1 MWQSSTHRR
10 SHVMTL
16 HLYRFV
22 GITLLVGVLSV
33 ALPAYAQTHKHSIEH
48 GQSTHEHS
56 GTCTGFVVLPN
67 GYAVLSGM
75 EPSPMPGMPHDMQH
89 GATPQ
94 AKVMTHEMGSQMA
107 PTHQQT
113 MHESH
118 GHTGEMSQPAGAQQ
132 YLMGYHHGQDI
143 TPQEGMLC
151 VPIGRIDATTW
162 ASVSHDPSLYVRVES
177 LRGALTHN
185 SRANE
190 AFALTVMR
198 RGAGTSDKPPT
209 VRLLA
214 RMPQHDR
221 QLPGGHGL
229 ANDPDVQGLEA
240 QPDEQGRY
248 RVPTVDF
255 SMAGDWLVE
264 VQVQQG
270 GKMSRAYFAVDV
282 GEE

>member
-1 MWQSSTHRR
+1 VPRKRYIIGIPIFLSGLCLLASVTNMYHAEADATRPP
-10 SHVMTL
+10 
-16 HLYRFV
+16 V
-22 GITLLVGVLSV
+22 GSV
-33 ALPAYAQTHKHSIEH
+33 CRGL
-48 GQSTHEHS
+48 
-56 GTCTGFVVLPN
+56 VVLPN

-75 EPSPMPGMPHDMQH
+75 SVTHEHAMGHAQH
-89 GATPQ
+89 GT
-94 AKVMTHEMGSQMA
+94 THPDKAMMHAMGNQMA
-107 PTHQQT
+107 PSHEQM

-118 GHTGEMSQPAGAQQ
+118 GHAGEMGKMSKPSGAQQ
-132 YLMGYHHGQDI
+132 HLMGYHHGQDI

-151 VPIGRIDATTW
+151 VPIGRQDDTRW
-162 ASVSHDPSLYVRVES
+162 AAVSHDPSLSVMAES
-177 LRGALTHN
+177 LKGPLTHN

-190 AFALTVMR
+190 AFALSVRR

-214 RMPQHDR
+214 RMPHHDR

-229 ANDPDVQGLEA
+229 ANDPDAHGLEA
-240 QPDEQGRY
+240 QLDEQGRY

-255 SMAGDWLVE
+255 SMAGAWLVE

-270 GKMSRAYFAVDV
+270 GNTSRAYFAVDV

>member
-1 MWQSSTHRR
+1 MPRKRYLIGTPIFLSGLCVLALVTS
-10 SHVMTL
+10 
-16 HLYRFV
+16 LYYAEADETRPQV
-22 GITLLVGVLSV
+22 GSV
-33 ALPAYAQTHKHSIEH
+33 
-48 GQSTHEHS
+48 
-56 GTCTGFVVLPN
+56 CRGFVVLPN

-75 EPSPMPGMPHDMQH
+75 KPPPMAGMQHDVQH

-94 AKVMTHEMGSQMA
+94 AKTMMHAMGSQMA
-107 PTHQQT
+107 PTHEQ
-113 MHESH
+113 MRHESH
-118 GHTGEMSQPAGAQQ
+118 SHAGERSQPSGAQQ
-132 YLMGYHHGQDI
+132 HLMGYHHGQDI

-151 VPIGRIDATTW
+151 APIGRQDDTRW
-162 ASVSHDPSLYVRVES
+162 AAVSHDPSLSVMAES
-177 LRGALTHN
+177 LKGPLTHN

-190 AFALTVMR
+190 AFALSVRR

-214 RMPQHDR
+214 RMPHHDR

-229 ANDPDVQGLEA
+229 ANDPDAHGLEA
-240 QPDEQGRY
+240 QLDEQGRY

-255 SMAGDWLVE
+255 SMAGAWLVE

-270 GKMSRAYFAVDV
+270 GNTSRAYFAVDV